1 MTKQEAIENAV
12 RVLLHTDTADRDHR
26 WVTTEPYDVQVA
38 IGIMSDGTMIILFE
52 GSKSDIDWKVNFN
65 FFMKPYRNMKALWFA
80 HRGFTKAFKTVRK
93 HIRNLVYVHNP
104 EKILIG
110 GFSQGSAYT
119 VLCHE
124 DLMFANPNIAIESV
138 GIGGPRVFA
147 FWPFGK
153 KLRARLKGLALI
165 QHKQD
170 PVVRL
175 PFALLGFKHR
185 AELVVRLGK
194 FGLPR
199 VKVHSRDHYM
209 EVLKKELE
217 SS

>member
-1 MTKQEAIENAV
+1 MTKDKAIENAIQI
-12 RVLLHTDTADRDHR
+12 LLHTDNADKDHR
-26 WVTTEPYDVQVA
+26 WITTEPYDVQVA
-38 IGIMSDGTMIILFE
+38 IGVMKDGTMIILFE
-52 GSKSDIDWKVNFN
+52 GSKSGIDWKVNFN

-93 HIRNLVYVHNP
+93 QIRNSVFVRNP
-104 EKILIG
+104 KKILIG

-124 DLMFANPNIAIESV
+124 DLMFANPNISIESV
-138 GIGGPRVFA
+138 GIGGPRVVA

-153 KLRARLKGLALI
+153 KLRARMKGLALV
-165 QHKQD
+165 HLKKD
-170 PVVRL
+170 PVPRL

-185 AELVVRLGK
+185 AERIVRLDK

-199 VKVHSRDHYM
+199 VKVHSRDYYM

-217 SS
+217 AS